1 MTWENKK
8 CSFVPDSFN
17 VYLFIQLESVLRDKR
32 AHPYISS
39 SICGTQLNESER
51 ENRRGSKGGRMKK
64 WRQESIV
71 AHERWKSGFLMLS
84 QTSCSFLCLR
94 FYLSRTKQWSECGVT
109 GVWGKGDKRIHAPF
123 WGDVSLCPEVIMQIA
138 DTTSMKTIVHP
149 HSVWFAVMS
158 DSIFVTL

>member
-64 WRQESIV
+64 
-71 AHERWKSGFLMLS
+71 
-84 QTSCSFLCLR
+84 
-94 FYLSRTKQWSECGVT
+94 
-109 GVWGKGDKRIHAPF
+109 
-123 WGDVSLCPEVIMQIA
+123 
-138 DTTSMKTIVHP
+138 
-149 HSVWFAVMS
+149 
-158 DSIFVTL
+158 